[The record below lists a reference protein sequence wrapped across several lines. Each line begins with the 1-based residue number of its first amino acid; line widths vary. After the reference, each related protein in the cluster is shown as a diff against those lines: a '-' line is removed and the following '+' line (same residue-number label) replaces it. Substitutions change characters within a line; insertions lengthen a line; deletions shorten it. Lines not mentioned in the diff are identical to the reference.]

1 MQPLDASQLQGQPH
15 HPTAHRE
22 FPAVIG
28 DGKHLTGLAQRQQ
41 PHPIT
46 NRGHPAPVLAPLR
59 GGAVLLLKRL
69 EPLAG
74 LAGGFA

>member
-1 MQPLDASQLQGQPH
+1 MQPLNAGQLQGQPH
-15 HPTAHRE
+15 HSTAHRE

-28 DGKHLTGLAQRQQ
+28 EGKHLSGLAQGQQ
-41 PHPIT
+41 PHPVA
-46 NRGHPAPVLAPLR
+46 NGGHPAPVLAPLR
-59 GGAVLLLKRL
+59 GGAVLLLKRF